1 MKNSSYRK
9 AKAHIDH
16 SEKTLRKNTD
26 SQRSLGKSQSS
37 AMSKRMFYDAPK
49 SKSIFMEQDLEDE
62 EAMLIGHYA
71 TKFHKKASVEVSN
84 LPQEVKYIGNE
95 HDVR

>member
-1 MKNSSYRK
+1 
-9 AKAHIDH
+9 
-16 SEKTLRKNTD
+16 
-26 SQRSLGKSQSS
+26 
-37 AMSKRMFYDAPK
+37 
-49 SKSIFMEQDLEDE
+49 MEQDLEDE